1 MTENLSKIKI
11 DSVVKR
17 AIEMFN
23 HESSGDVHPFFH
35 ECPRVSM
42 PFISHRSAIRK
53 SINEWLEDSLRSS
66 RNIEILA
73 EHSLGVIGE
82 GDRDLRMRE
91 MTSEEGA
98 SLERYAD
105 MTRGIMNLKRNLN
118 VSYIFFISGLAFSV
132 FSNILFYFILV
143 IRPELDHIR
152 KKSH

>member
-118 VSYIFFISGLAFSV
+118 VSLHIFHLWPCIFLFLKIF
-132 FSNILFYFILV
+132 ILFYFGYST
-143 IRPELDHIR
+143 RT
-152 KKSH
+152 